1 MSSSVAFGTVIPIA
15 EADFYEK
22 LVYEDPNGF
31 DSFGKILQ
39 FAYGETTIEYPPE
52 MDVHAKDLITQ
63 LLNPDEMARI
73 GARGFPTRGAVWQ
86 AARRMADIYKARF
99 DLVKVAE
106 VCAEAAEVL
115 FGAHGLRDTYASM
128 PMPSYDLDTRLE
140 AQWTAT
146 GCDIQALRPPA
157 LAPLAAQVECDSRG
171 GRASPGGFC
180 RCLPG
185 FSGPSCSQR
194 EAPVPTDT
202 SRVCLVSKEF
212 GSIRKGGIGSA
223 FAQLALFLSRIRA
236 SAAQL
241 LNLEGRLSLPV
252 RASTN
257 WDPLD

>member
-1 MSSSVAFGTVIPIA
+1 
-15 EADFYEK
+15 
-22 LVYEDPNGF
+22 
-31 DSFGKILQ
+31 
-39 FAYGETTIEYPPE
+39 
-52 MDVHAKDLITQ
+52 
-63 LLNPDEMARI
+63 
-73 GARGFPTRGAVWQ
+73 
-86 AARRMADIYKARF
+86 MADIYKARF

-223 FAQLALFLSRIRA
+223 FAQLALFLA
-236 SAAQL
+236 KKGFPVTVL
-241 LNLEGRLSLPV
+241 LAEVRSPREARLPIKIKGKSKTAYFATYWEGGMEKDGGIK
-252 RASTN
+252 N
-257 WDPLD
+257 